1 MENYGVKNRNKK
13 SIERISTAILEILK
27 EKEFDKISITEIC
40 DKAEVARKTFYRN
53 FNNKEDVIKSSI
65 DLKLSEFTSTGVLTK
80 GINPVDISESY
91 IQFWYDRKD
100 FLKLLYERD
109 LFNILNYKYDV
120 YMQDLRRL
128 IKGEEEETPEI
139 EYFLKFISGGF
150 WNVLQTWVRK
160 DFKESPKELANL
172 TAMYMERLQGAIAS
186 NSSLFAY

>member
-13 SIERISTAILEILK
+13 SIERISNAMLEVLK
-27 EKEFDKISITEIC
+27 EKEFDSISITEIC
-40 DKAEVARKTFYRN
+40 SKAEVARKTFYRN

-65 DLKLSEFTSTGVLTK
+65 DLKLSEFTSTGVLNK
-80 GINPVDISESY
+80 VIKPIEISESY

-100 FLKLLYERD
+100 FLKLLFERN
-109 LFNILNYKYDV
+109 LFGILNYKYDI

-128 IKGEEEETPEI
+128 MKGDEEETPEI

-160 DFKESPKELANL
+160 DFKESPKELAKL
-172 TAMYMERLQGAIAS
+172 TAIYMERLQGAIAS
-186 NSSLFAY
+186 KSYLVAY

>member
-13 SIERISTAILEILK
+13 SIERISNAMLEVLK
-27 EKEFDKISITEIC
+27 EKEFDSISITEIC
-40 DKAEVARKTFYRN
+40 SKAEVARKTFYRN

-65 DLKLSEFTSTGVLTK
+65 DLKLSEFTSTGVLNK
-80 GINPVDISESY
+80 VIKPIEISESY

-100 FLKLLYERD
+100 FLKLLFERN
-109 LFNILNYKYDV
+109 LFGILNYKYDI

-128 IKGEEEETPEI
+128 MKGDEEETPEI

-160 DFKESPKELANL
+160 DFKESPKELAKL
-172 TAMYMERLQGAIAS
+172 TAIYMERLQGAIAS

>member
-13 SIERISTAILEILK
+13 SIERISNAMLEILK
-27 EKEFDKISITEIC
+27 EKEFDNISITEIC
-40 DKAEVARKTFYRN
+40 SKAEVARKTFYRN
-53 FNNKEDVIKSSI
+53 FSNKEDIIKSSI
-65 DLKLSEFTSTGVLTK
+65 DLKLSEFKSTGVLDK
-80 GINPVDISESY
+80 MVNPIDVSEPY
-91 IQFWYDRKD
+91 IQFWYDRRD
-100 FLKLLYERD
+100 FLKLLYDRN
-109 LFNILNYKYDV
+109 LFSILNYKYDI

-160 DFKESPKELANL
+160 DFKESPKELAKL
-172 TAMYMERLQGAIAS
+172 TTMYMERLQGAIAS